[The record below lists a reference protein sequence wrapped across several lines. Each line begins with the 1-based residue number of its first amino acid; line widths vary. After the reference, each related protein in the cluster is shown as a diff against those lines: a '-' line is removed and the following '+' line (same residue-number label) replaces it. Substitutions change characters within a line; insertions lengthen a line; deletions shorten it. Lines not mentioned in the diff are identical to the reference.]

1 MNIEMIFYMKE
12 GNQMISIQKI
22 FLHFHQVCYLQT
34 SKKSRIYMYL
44 LLFFFSC

>member
-22 FLHFHQVCYLQT
+22 FLHFQVCYLQT